1 VWLCVPVCA
10 AAGAADG
17 SGLELAHAAL
27 AECAGELLSAAAGV
41 SLQRPNF
48 LGRVSPGL
56 GPGSAGSTS
65 MRAGTES
72 PQARIDPGGRFILL
86 TLPPGVSLPLEPLAA
101 IAGQPL
107 TPTAPSS
114 SGGGV
119 GSAPRSR
126 VLGVQARVG
135 AGRDWQ
141 TRPVA
146 LAVHLG
152 DLEEQGYAAAAAG
165 AVRLEA
171 NGGQARLVR
180 ELCRAVGATA
190 PGSRRGDGDKV
201 RTIAFVE
208 GAAGSGRSAI
218 LANLARSLAGD
229 GKVSALVWATQ
240 HPGLRASEAIRF
252 AARDLGIQLVG
263 PSYVPPEEMPYS
275 SPGNSFLRESH
286 GARRS

>member
-1 VWLCVPVCA
+1 
-10 AAGAADG
+10 
-17 SGLELAHAAL
+17 
-27 AECAGELLSAAAGV
+27 
-41 SLQRPNF
+41 
-48 LGRVSPGL
+48 
-56 GPGSAGSTS
+56 

-72 PQARIDPGGRFILL
+72 PQAKIDPGGRFILL

-165 AVRLEA
+165 AVA
-171 NGGQARLVR
+171 ASGAPLVIAPTMTSVTVAAVAAAG
-180 ELCRAVGATA
+180 LVAAAIVAAVGISSAH
-190 PGSRRGDGDKV
+190 V
-201 RTIAFVE
+201 V
-208 GAAGSGRSAI
+208 AA
-218 LANLARSLAGD
+218 
-229 GKVSALVWATQ
+229 VWAATVLTPPAVAAAVSNGRRKRLK
-240 HPGLRASEAIRF
+240 PGV
-252 AARDLGIQLVG
+252 QLVVQ
-263 PSYVPPEEMPYS
+263 S
-275 SPGNSFLRESH
+275 R
-286 GARRS
+286 